1 MERLKQL
8 TEKLN
13 RQTLEGAPKEVLLEI
28 GFDVIRELMVSE
40 KPLQPEEQ
48 IHYKKADEHE
58 MHAVTVQSLND
69 RFNPSV
75 PDLSNRLQQLRQ
87 DSLRSAMGINDRYI
101 FLETLFKGDSHS
113 FDTMMG
119 LLDHAPT
126 FKEAESIAG
135 QYIRNV
141 QDNPEQAAIVEKFY
155 DLLRSRFSS
164 I

>member
-13 RQTLEGAPKEVLLEI
+13 RKTLEGASKEALLEI
-28 GFDVIRELMVSE
+28 GFEIIRELMQSK
-40 KPLQPEEQ
+40 KPVQPEEQ
-48 IHYKKADEHE
+48 VQPPKAFEHE
-58 MHAVTVQSLND
+58 IHAATVQSLND

-75 PDLSNRLQQLRQ
+75 PDLSDRLQQLRQ
-87 DSLRSAMGINDRYI
+87 GSLRSAMGINDRYI
-101 FLETLFKGDSHS
+101 FLETLFRGDAHS

-119 LLDHAPT
+119 LLDHAKT
-126 FKEAESIAG
+126 VIEAELIAA

-141 QDNPEQAAIVEKFY
+141 QDNLEQAAVVEKFY
-155 DLLRSRFSS
+155 DLLRSRFSA

>member
-13 RQTLEGAPKEVLLEI
+13 RQTLEGASKEALLEI
-28 GFDVIRELMVSE
+28 GFDIIRELMVSE
-40 KPLQPEEQ
+40 KPVQPERNLEE
-48 IHYKKADEHE
+48 KKAVVLEIP
-58 MHAVTVQSLND
+58 AVTVQSLND
-69 RFNPSV
+69 RLNPSV
-75 PDLSNRLQQLRQ
+75 LDLSDRLQHLRQ

-101 FLETLFKGDSHS
+101 FLETLFRGDAHS

-119 LLDHAPT
+119 LLDHAKT
-126 FKEAESIAG
+126 FYEAESIAS
-135 QYIRNV
+135 QYIRV
-141 QDNPEQAAIVEKFY
+141 MQDNLEHAAVVEKFY

>member
-13 RQTLEGAPKEVLLEI
+13 RQTLEGASREALLEI
-28 GFDVIRELMVSE
+28 GFDIIRELMVSE
-40 KPLQPEEQ
+40 KPVEQETRVQDQKTVDPET
-48 IHYKKADEHE
+48 YVA
-58 MHAVTVQSLND
+58 TVQSLND
-69 RFNPSV
+69 RLNPSV
-75 PDLSNRLQQLRQ
+75 PDLSDRLQQLRQ
-87 DSLRSAMGINDRYI
+87 DSLKSAMGINDRYI

-119 LLDHAPT
+119 LLDHAKT
-126 FKEAESIAG
+126 FNEAQSIAA
-135 QYIRNV
+135 QYIRSV
-141 QDNPEQAAIVEKFY
+141 QDNLEQVEVVEKFY

>member
-13 RQTLEGAPKEVLLEI
+13 RQTLEGASKEALLEI
-28 GFDVIRELMVSE
+28 GFEVIRELMQSE
-40 KPLQPEEQ
+40 KPVQPQEQ
-48 IHYKKADEHE
+48 VQAPKAFEPEIHAG
-58 MHAVTVQSLND
+58 TVQSLND

-75 PDLSNRLQQLRQ
+75 PDLSDRLQQLRQ

-101 FLETLFKGDSHS
+101 FLETLFKGDAHS

-119 LLDHAPT
+119 LLDHAKT
-126 FKEAESIAG
+126 VKEAELIAA

-141 QDNPEQAAIVEKFY
+141 QDNLEQAAVVEKFY
-155 DLLRSRFSS
+155 DLLRSRFSA

>member
-13 RQTLEGAPKEVLLEI
+13 RQTLEGASKEALLEI
-28 GFDVIRELMVSE
+28 GFEIIRELMQSE
-40 KPLQPEEQ
+40 KTVQPQGHAQAPKAFEPE
-48 IHYKKADEHE
+48 IHTG
-58 MHAVTVQSLND
+58 TVQSLND

-75 PDLSNRLQQLRQ
+75 PDLSDRLQQLRQ

-101 FLETLFKGDSHS
+101 FLETLFRGDAHS

-119 LLDHAPT
+119 LLDLAKT
-126 FKEAESIAG
+126 VNEAESIAA
-135 QYIRNV
+135 QYIRSV
-141 QDNPEQAAIVEKFY
+141 QDNLEQAAVVEKFY
-155 DLLRSRFSS
+155 DLLRSRFSA

>member
-13 RQTLEGAPKEVLLEI
+13 RQTLEGASKEALLEI
-28 GFDVIRELMVSE
+28 GFEIIRELMQSE
-40 KPLQPEEQ
+40 KTVQPQGHAQAPKAFEPE
-48 IHYKKADEHE
+48 IHTG
-58 MHAVTVQSLND
+58 TVQSLND

-75 PDLSNRLQQLRQ
+75 PDLSYRLQQLRQ

-101 FLETLFKGDSHS
+101 FLETLFRGDAHS

-119 LLDHAPT
+119 LLDLAKT
-126 FKEAESIAG
+126 VNEAESIAA
-135 QYIRNV
+135 QYIRSV
-141 QDNPEQAAIVEKFY
+141 QDNLEHAAVVEKFY
-155 DLLRSRFSS
+155 DLLRSRFSA

>member
-13 RQTLEGAPKEVLLEI
+13 RQTLEGASKEALLEI
-28 GFDVIRELMVSE
+28 GFEIIRELMQSE
-40 KPLQPEEQ
+40 KIVQPQEQ
-48 IHYKKADEHE
+48 VQAPKAFEPEIHTG
-58 MHAVTVQSLND
+58 TVQSLND

-75 PDLSNRLQQLRQ
+75 PDLSDRLQQLRQ
-87 DSLRSAMGINDRYI
+87 DSLRTAMGINDRYI

-119 LLDHAPT
+119 LLDHAKT
-126 FKEAESIAG
+126 VNEAEMIAA
-135 QYIRNV
+135 QYIRSV
-141 QDNPEQAAIVEKFY
+141 QDNLEHAAVVEKFY
-155 DLLRSRFSS
+155 DLLRSRFSA